1 MYRLSSSLKD
11 LVYNNY
17 FYLISNH
24 THHILGQIYTSN
36 IHKNLSIMMTY
47 HFLTSP
53 MLHIF
58 ANDKQHSVYVNDLQY
73 RNSYAYTIEVVVS
86 SNGQKIPEI
95 ININDKHITN
105 YSTDYCLHVIIL
117 LIKTGIIIISV

>member
-1 MYRLSSSLKD
+1 MKTKSCTQYSYGRSQMYRLSSSLKD

-36 IHKNLSIMMTY
+36 LHKNLSMMTY

-95 ININDKHITN
+95 NKHKRQTH
-105 YSTDYCLHVIIL
+105 YKL
-117 LIKTGIIIISV
+117 